1 MTAPDRGRTYATAGV
16 AALALLAAA
25 PALGGATCS
34 VAATGVSFGAYVI
47 SLATPTDSSG
57 NVTVTC
63 TYVPPG
69 GATSVDIVTSLSTGI
84 SGSYSP
90 RQMASGPDRLNYNLF
105 LDATRISTWGNGLSG
120 TSVATA
126 GFTVGPGVGNGTRS
140 AAFPVYGRLPAQQAV
155 AMGNYS
161 DTIVVTVTF

>member
-1 MTAPDRGRTYATAGV
+1 MSIRFPDRACLTASV
-16 AALALLAAA
+16 AVLALLVAG

-34 VAATGVSFGAYVI
+34 VAATGVNFVAYDI
-47 SLATPTDSSG
+47 SLTAPNDSTG

-69 GATSVDIVTSLSTGI
+69 GATGVNVLAQLSTGM
-84 SGSYSP
+84 SGSYLP
-90 RQMASGPDRLNYNLF
+90 RQMASGPVRLNYNLF
-105 LDATRISTWGNGLSG
+105 LDVARNTIWGNGLSG

-126 GFTVGPGVGNGTRS
+126 GFTVGPGVGNGTRNAS
-140 AAFPVYGRLPAQQAV
+140 FPVYGRLPAQQTV
-155 AMGNYS
+155 AMGSYS

>member
-1 MTAPDRGRTYATAGV
+1 MTALFRGRTYATPGL
-16 AALALLAAA
+16 AALGLLAAA

-47 SLATPTDSSG
+47 SLAAPTDSSG

-90 RQMASGPDRLNYNLF
+90 RQMASGPARLNYNLF
-105 LDATRISTWGNGLSG
+105 QDATRSLIWGNGLSG
-120 TSVATA
+120 TRVATA

-140 AAFPVYGRLPAQQAV
+140 ASFPVYGRVAPQQLVQTGA
-155 AMGNYS
+155 YS

>member
-1 MTAPDRGRTYATAGV
+1 VTAAFYCRACATAGV
-16 AALALLAAA
+16 AAVALLAAA
-25 PALGGATCS
+25 PALAGATCT

-47 SLATPTDSSG
+47 SLVTPTDSSG

-69 GATSVDIVTSLSTGI
+69 GAVSVDPVTSLSTGI

-90 RQMASGPDRLNYNLF
+90 RQMATGPARLNYNLF
-105 LDATRISTWGNGLSG
+105 VDAARTFVWGNGLSG
-120 TSVATA
+120 TRVATA
-126 GFTVGPGVGNGTRS
+126 TFTVGPGVGNGTRS
-140 AAFPVYGRLPAQQAV
+140 SSLPVYGRVPAQQLVGTGA
-155 AMGNYS
+155 YS